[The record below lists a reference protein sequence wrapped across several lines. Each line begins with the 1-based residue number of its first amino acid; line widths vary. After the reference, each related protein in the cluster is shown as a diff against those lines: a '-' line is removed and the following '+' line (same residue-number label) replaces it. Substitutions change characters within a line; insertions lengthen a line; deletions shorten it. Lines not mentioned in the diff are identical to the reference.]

1 VKELRERTGAGM
13 MECKKAL
20 VEAGGDIEQAAEAMR
35 ISGQAKADKKASR
48 VAAEGIIEAYAADG
62 RAVLVEI
69 NSETDFVAREDSFK
83 AFAKDV
89 AKAAHAA
96 NAKTVEEAS
105 AAKLSSGETVE
116 EARKAMVARIGENI
130 VVRRALTTEGAN
142 LGAYVHAGRIGVVAA
157 LEGGDEELAKDIA
170 MHVTAANPQYVKP
183 EDVPADVVE
192 KEKNIQVEIAM
203 QSGKPKDIAE
213 KMVAGRMKKFTGEV
227 SLTGQPFVRD
237 PSTQVEKVLKDKNA
251 EVTNFIRLDVG
262 EGIETAAFLVNPSRV
277 GWEQLSSQNSHPLTV
292 CYAGDAN
299 ISAKVVKELRERTGA
314 GMMECKK
321 ALVEAGGDI
330 EQAAEAMRISGQ
342 AKADKKASRVA
353 AEGIIEA
360 YAADGRAVL
369 VEINSET
376 DFVAREDSFKAF
388 AKDVAKAAHA
398 ANAKTVEEASAAKLS
413 SGETVEEARKAM
425 VARIGENIV
434 VRRAL
439 TTEGANLGAY
449 VHAGRIGVVAALEGG
464 DEELAKDIAMHVT
477 AANPQYVKPED
488 VPADVVE
495 KEKNIQVEIA
505 MQSGK
510 PKDIAEKMVA
520 GRMKKFTGEV
530 SLTGQPFVRDPS
542 TQVEKVL
549 KDKNATVTNFI
560 RLDVGEGVETAP

>member
-1 VKELRERTGAGM
+1 

-105 AAKLSSGETVE
+105 AAKLASGETVE

-262 EGIETAAFLVNPSRV
+262 EGIETAAFVVNPSRV

-321 ALVEAGGDI
+321 A
-330 EQAAEAMRISGQ
+330 
-342 AKADKKASRVA
+342 SRVA

-376 DFVAREDSFKAF
+376 DFV
-388 AKDVAKAAHA
+388 
-398 ANAKTVEEASAAKLS
+398 
-413 SGETVEEARKAM
+413 
-425 VARIGENIV
+425 
-434 VRRAL
+434 
-439 TTEGANLGAY
+439 
-449 VHAGRIGVVAALEGG
+449 
-464 DEELAKDIAMHVT
+464 
-477 AANPQYVKPED
+477 
-488 VPADVVE
+488 
-495 KEKNIQVEIA
+495 
-505 MQSGK
+505 
-510 PKDIAEKMVA
+510 
-520 GRMKKFTGEV
+520 
-530 SLTGQPFVRDPS
+530 
-542 TQVEKVL
+542 
-549 KDKNATVTNFI
+549 
-560 RLDVGEGVETAP
+560 

>member
-1 VKELRERTGAGM
+1 MEMKTEDPNIRHSAAVLETSPTHKVNSSRVGWGQLSSQNSHPLTVCYAGDANISAKVVKELRDRTGAGM

-105 AAKLSSGETVE
+105 AAKLSTGETVE

-130 VVRRALTTEGAN
+130 VVRRALATEGAN

-192 KEKNIQVEIAM
+192 KEKNIQIEIAM

-251 EVTNFIRLDVG
+251 
-262 EGIETAAFLVNPSRV
+262 
-277 GWEQLSSQNSHPLTV
+277 
-292 CYAGDAN
+292 
-299 ISAKVVKELRERTGA
+299 K
-314 GMMECKK
+314 
-321 ALVEAGGDI
+321 
-330 EQAAEAMRISGQ
+330 
-342 AKADKKASRVA
+342 
-353 AEGIIEA
+353 
-360 YAADGRAVL
+360 
-369 VEINSET
+369 
-376 DFVAREDSFKAF
+376 
-388 AKDVAKAAHA
+388 
-398 ANAKTVEEASAAKLS
+398 
-413 SGETVEEARKAM
+413 
-425 VARIGENIV
+425 
-434 VRRAL
+434 
-439 TTEGANLGAY
+439 
-449 VHAGRIGVVAALEGG
+449 
-464 DEELAKDIAMHVT
+464 
-477 AANPQYVKPED
+477 
-488 VPADVVE
+488 
-495 KEKNIQVEIA
+495 
-505 MQSGK
+505 
-510 PKDIAEKMVA
+510 
-520 GRMKKFTGEV
+520 
-530 SLTGQPFVRDPS
+530 
-542 TQVEKVL
+542 
-549 KDKNATVTNFI
+549 VTNFI